1 LTCKKI
7 PCDTNTLSGAKKG
20 FKMSRKKRI
29 NCWEFKKCGR
39 ELGGSNTD
47 DSGIC
52 PASTTEK
59 LNGLHG
65 GTNAGR
71 ACWFVVGTLCNGD
84 IQGSHTKKY
93 KSCIYCD
100 FFRKVK
106 EEEYLGSPFQQDFS
120 S

>member
-1 LTCKKI
+1 VQT
-7 PCDTNTLSGAKKG
+7 KG
-20 FKMSRKKRI
+20 FKVTRKKRF

-39 ELGGSNTD
+39 EPGGSCIHD
-47 DSGIC
+47 LGIC
-52 PASTTEK
+52 PATTTEK

-84 IQGSHTKKY
+84 IQGTYAKKY
-93 KSCIYCD
+93 KSCIFCD
-100 FFRKVK
+100 FFKMVK
-106 EEEYLGSPFQQDFS
+106 EEEYLGSPLQQDVS